1 MTEPNGSTASNALY
15 SATRFLRTEAG
26 GGFALL
32 AGAFA
37 ALIWVNL
44 IDADSYASFWSTDIR
59 IGIGE
64 ASITE
69 NLGHWV
75 NDGLMTLFFFL
86 ITLEIKRE
94 LVTGDLREP
103 KAAALPI
110 LAALG
115 GVLVPIVVFLAL
127 AGGEIDSSGWG
138 IPMATDAAF
147 AIGVLAILGDRVGI
161 GVRLFLVTIAVVDDV
176 AAIGV
181 IAVAYVGDVSIDWLG
196 LAAGVLCLV
205 VLMRALGVSRIVAF
219 VPVALVV
226 WVATLESGVH
236 ATLAGVALG
245 LLTPAR
251 PIEGRR
257 ILEELEEGLHPY
269 VSFLIL
275 PLFALANA
283 GVELGGSSLSNADGR
298 RVALAVAAGLV
309 VGKLVGIA
317 GATLLALKLRLG
329 TLPKGV
335 DARGVWGAAALAGI
349 GFTVSLFI
357 TPLAY
362 PDPPLLEGAKI
373 GILSASVAAAIIGIT
388 ILAPGGK
395 HSTRERR
402 SGDRSASDATDRREP
417 Q

>member
-1 MTEPNGSTASNALY
+1 MERMSGPTTRSQSSALY
-15 SATRFLRTEAG
+15 SAARFLRTEAG

-32 AGAFA
+32 VGAFA
-37 ALIWVNL
+37 ALVWVNL
-44 IDADSYASFWSTDIR
+44 IDAASYESVWSTEIR

-69 NLGHWV
+69 TLGHWV

-110 LAALG
+110 IAAAG
-115 GVLVPIVVFLAL
+115 GVLVPIAIFLAL
-127 AGGEIDSSGWG
+127 TAGSADSSGWG

-147 AIGVLAILGDRVGI
+147 AIGMLAILGDRVGI
-161 GVRLFLVTIAVVDDV
+161 GVRLFLVTLAVVDDV
-176 AAIGV
+176 AAIAV
-181 IAVAYVGDVSIDWLG
+181 IAVAYTGEISLGWLALALGGLG
-196 LAAGVLCLV
+196 LVA
-205 VLMRALGVSRIVAF
+205 LMRALGASRTLLF
-219 VPVALVV
+219 VPVALLV
-226 WVATLESGVH
+226 WVAMLESGVH

-251 PIEGRR
+251 PVQGREVLEQ
-257 ILEELEEGLHPY
+257 LEERLHPF

-283 GVELGGSSLSNADGR
+283 GVELGGSALSDDDAKT
-298 RVALAVAAGLV
+298 VALAVAAALV
-309 VGKLVGIA
+309 VGKFIGIS
-317 GATLLALKLRLG
+317 GATWLALKLRLG
-329 TLPKGV
+329 ALPTGV
-335 DARGVWGAAALAGI
+335 DARGLVGAAALAGI

-362 PDPPLLEGAKI
+362 PGPPLLEGAKI
-373 GILSASVAAAIIGIT
+373 GILGGSVLAAAIGIA
-388 ILAPGGK
+388 ILAPGGR
-395 HSTRERR
+395 HPS
-402 SGDRSASDATDRREP
+402 REP
-417 Q
+417 G